1 MVCTYGVIWRCGVGI
16 QTIGVTTMGKK
27 QDKKDTEKK
36 DSQDSQD
43 GKIKRMTADL
53 EASRAK
59 TDEHVM
65 QLNNRIAWLTGELE
79 MQQRQ
84 NVKLKSSADN
94 KASKI
99 EELENDLE
107 TLQKKVVE
115 LRKQKN
121 APAEIPDWL
130 FTWEKV
136 METEVPI
143 AGHRIMV
150 SKLLGTLEFPTGYE
164 HAGQIDPEQLDD
176 KSLKMSD
183 LKDFIK
189 TEFGA
194 GQYRIRSFNVDNG
207 FDRLVG
213 VTQFSVK

>member
-1 MVCTYGVIWRCGVGI
+1 
-16 QTIGVTTMGKK
+16 MGKK
-27 QDKKDTEKK
+27 SDKNDTEKK
-36 DSQDSQD
+36 DSKDNQDS
-43 GKIKRMTADL
+43 KIKRMTADL
-53 EASRAK
+53 EASRK
-59 TDEHVM
+59 QKDEHVM

-84 NVKLKSSADN
+84 NAKLKSASDN
-94 KASKI
+94 KDSKI
-99 EELENDLE
+99 AELKNDLE
-107 TLQKKVVE
+107 TLQKKFVQVRKEKGAKAE
-115 LRKQKN
+115 L
-121 APAEIPDWL
+121 PDWL

-136 METEVPI
+136 METDVPI

-150 SKLLGTLEFPTGYE
+150 SRLLGSLEFPNGYE

-176 KSLKMSD
+176 KSLNMAD

-189 TEFGA
+189 TEFGS

-207 FDRLVG
+207 FDKLVG